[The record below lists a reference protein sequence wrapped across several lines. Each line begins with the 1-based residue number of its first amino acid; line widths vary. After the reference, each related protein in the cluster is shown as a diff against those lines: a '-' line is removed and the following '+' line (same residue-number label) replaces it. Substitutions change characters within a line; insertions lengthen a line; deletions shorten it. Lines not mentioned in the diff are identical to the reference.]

1 MASMSTTK
9 RGGITTTHLNDE
21 RNTRI
26 YTFADPQA
34 HMRASLMRM
43 SKAQLAEMV
52 LSMASEIVD
61 HRHTDEA

>member
-1 MASMSTTK
+1 
-9 RGGITTTHLNDE
+9 
-21 RNTRI
+21 
-26 YTFADPQA
+26 QA

-52 LSMASEIVD
+52 LSMAGEIAD